1 MAKDPVSGNEIPL
14 GSTAEEVRD
23 DQPAMLS
30 EGEFVIPADVV
41 RYFGVQYF
49 MDLRDKAK
57 MGYEVM
63 NKMGQLG
70 NSEDAAMPDDTLFNR
85 GMPFTIDDIEVV
97 SPDELKEKMEDAKED
112 DVIEAADGAY
122 VAPGQMQ
129 LGNNIDVQT
138 DAVFNSVPRYGR
150 DPVVP
155 EPIGLGQFY
164 GEGSA
169 FGTRPTYYMSPDSVI
184 HTTFDITGMTPEE
197 EEEDWIQITS
207 PAEIRN
213 YAEVLASM
221 PATTEERET
230 VEALDQTTEGE
241 DDPNAETYDVSAEPG
256 ALGAVGRGLSAV
268 GDAVTNTI
276 GGAVDAFGRDEN
288 TVSKGQVT
296 DDYSM
301 QDPDASSDSDKI
313 ICTAMVQQYGFGAY
327 RQKLWLHYGLDM
339 HPAYQKGYHA
349 IFRPIIRY
357 VYDKKRYNKRHVA
370 FLRRWLENGARRR
383 TIDIR
388 NETRDKRV
396 LLHRLER
403 HFWESVC
410 FIVGKLK

>member
-164 GEGSA
+164 GEGSP

-184 HTTFDITGMTPEE
+184 HTSYSILGMTPE

-230 VEALDQTTEGE
+230 DEALDQTTEGE
-241 DDPNAETYDVSAEPG
+241 DDPNAETYDETGMRG
-256 ALGAVGRGLSAV
+256 ALGPVSRGAHTVGR
-268 GDAVTNTI
+268 AVTNALDTTLSAL
-276 GGAVDAFGRDEN
+276 GVDTEGPD
-288 TVSKGQVT
+288 
-296 DDYSM
+296 
-301 QDPDASSDSDKI
+301 DASDGPSNNSPADDS
-313 ICTAMVQQYGFGAY
+313 G
-327 RQKLWLHYGLDM
+327 DM
-339 HPAYQKGYHA
+339 DSGEND
-349 IFRPIIRY
+349 PI
-357 VYDKKRYNKRHVA
+357 
-370 FLRRWLENGARRR
+370 
-383 TIDIR
+383 
-388 NETRDKRV
+388 
-396 LLHRLER
+396 
-403 HFWESVC
+403 
-410 FIVGKLK
+410 

>member
-30 EGEFVIPADVV
+30 EGEFVVPADVV

-138 DAVFNSVPRYGR
+138 DAVFNSVPRPRYGR

-155 EPIGLGQFY
+155 EPTGLGQFY

-184 HTTFDITGMTPEE
+184 HTSYGILGMTPE

-230 VEALDQTTEGE
+230 DEAFDQTTEGE
-241 DDPNAETYDVSAEPG
+241 DDPNAETYDETGMRGDLG
-256 ALGAVGRGLSAV
+256 ALGRGMGAAGRGVTSAL
-268 GDAVTNTI
+268 GDAL
-276 GGAVDAFGRDEN
+276 GALGVDTEGRDDASDDSSN
-288 TVSKGQVT
+288 NSPT
-296 DDYSM
+296 DDAGNM
-301 QDPDASSDSDKI
+301 ASGED
-313 ICTAMVQQYGFGAY
+313 
-327 RQKLWLHYGLDM
+327 DM
-339 HPAYQKGYHA
+339 
-349 IFRPIIRY
+349 I
-357 VYDKKRYNKRHVA
+357 
-370 FLRRWLENGARRR
+370 
-383 TIDIR
+383 
-388 NETRDKRV
+388 
-396 LLHRLER
+396 
-403 HFWESVC
+403 
-410 FIVGKLK
+410 

>member
-57 MGYEVM
+57 MGYEMM

-164 GEGSA
+164 GEGSP

-184 HTTFDITGMTPEE
+184 HTSYSILGMTPEE

-221 PATTEERET
+221 PATEERET
-230 VEALDQTTEGE
+230 DEALDQTTEGE
-241 DDPNAETYDVSAEPG
+241 DDPNAETYDE
-256 ALGAVGRGLSAV
+256 RGLP
-268 GDAVTNTI
+268 GTFGYNTI
-276 GGAVDAFGRDEN
+276 GVPGRAIATGIE
-288 TVSKGQVT
+288 GL
-296 DDYSM
+296 
-301 QDPDASSDSDKI
+301 
-313 ICTAMVQQYGFGAY
+313 F
-327 RQKLWLHYGLDM
+327 GLD
-339 HPAYQKGYHA
+339 PS
-349 IFRPIIRY
+349 
-357 VYDKKRYNKRHVA
+357 D
-370 FLRRWLENGARRR
+370 
-383 TIDIR
+383 TSIDAGVQDEMDQMEED
-388 NETRDKRV
+388 NPGFSEEDGVDDPETD
-396 LLHRLER
+396 
-403 HFWESVC
+403 
-410 FIVGKLK
+410 VGPGQ

>member
-1 MAKDPVSGNEIPL
+1 
-14 GSTAEEVRD
+14 
-23 DQPAMLS
+23 
-30 EGEFVIPADVV
+30 
-41 RYFGVQYF
+41 

-164 GEGSA
+164 GEGSP

-184 HTTFDITGMTPEE
+184 HTSYGILGMTPE

-230 VEALDQTTEGE
+230 DEALDQTTEGE
-241 DDPNAETYDVSAEPG
+241 DDPNAETYDVSAAPG
-256 ALGAVGRGLSAV
+256 ALGAVGRGMHSFGQAL
-268 GDAVTNTI
+268 
-276 GGAVDAFGRDEN
+276 GGSRD
-288 TVSKGQVT
+288 
-296 DDYSM
+296 
-301 QDPDASSDSDKI
+301 
-313 ICTAMVQQYGFGAY
+313 
-327 RQKLWLHYGLDM
+327 YGLDEDTEGPSSNNS
-339 HPAYQKGYHA
+339 PADDSGNMDSGEND
-349 IFRPIIRY
+349 PI
-357 VYDKKRYNKRHVA
+357 
-370 FLRRWLENGARRR
+370 
-383 TIDIR
+383 
-388 NETRDKRV
+388 
-396 LLHRLER
+396 
-403 HFWESVC
+403 
-410 FIVGKLK
+410 